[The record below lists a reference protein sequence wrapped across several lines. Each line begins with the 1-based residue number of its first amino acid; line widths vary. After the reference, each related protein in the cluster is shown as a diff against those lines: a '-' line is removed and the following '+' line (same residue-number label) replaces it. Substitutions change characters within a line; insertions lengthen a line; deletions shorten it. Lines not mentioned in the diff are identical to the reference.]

1 MEFPIYK
8 KYLDQKSYFQ
18 ILNINEF
25 VELKITGK
33 TFTLHRIKAKILPE
47 RVMIKDMLEKDE
59 FWVPCAESEFSE
71 KLEFC
76 RNNLKELP

>member
-8 KYLDQKSYFQ
+8 EYLDQKSYFQ
-18 ILNINEF
+18 ILSPDEF
-25 VELKITGK
+25 LELKITGK

-47 RVMIKDMLEKDE
+47 RVMIQDMLEKEE
-59 FWVPCAESEFSE
+59 FWVTCTENEFAE

-76 RNNLKELP
+76 RRNLKELP